1 MSSNGAWLA
10 GVNSIISTAPPTQPY
25 TPEPAASD
33 TPVDPNARPKR
44 ALAIFGGAVA
54 VTSALVV
61 GLAHMLGNHPA
72 AAPVSVDEPTIAAA
86 PMTSSVAPLGAPG
99 HPEPIPYSASDH
111 CPVGSTQAQALADTT
126 TDSWWICV
134 RGQVGAELDG
144 QIIHIDL
151 GKPQIVTSVQI
162 VPGALAKT
170 RGGKDE
176 WDKHRVVKLLQYNF
190 CDGAACIPVNQDTT
204 DGHGG
209 PVPRGPVTKILE
221 HPMLAS
227 TVDVIIQ
234 HTEAPAATTPSTTA
248 SADPLPT
255 LAPST
260 TADAGSNPVDYT
272 VAVGSLKF
280 FGYPPTGP

>member
-1 MSSNGAWLA
+1 MSGNGAWLA
-10 GVNSIISTAPPTQPY
+10 NVNKTISTAPPTERY
-25 TPEPAASD
+25 TPEPEAPDA
-33 TPVDPNARPKR
+33 PVDPNTRPKR

-54 VTSALVV
+54 GIAVLVV
-61 GLAHMLGNHPA
+61 VLANVLGNHPA
-72 AAPVSVDEPTIAAA
+72 AAPVSVDEPTMAAA
-86 PMTSSVAPLGAPG
+86 PTMPSTAAVAAPG
-99 HPEPIPYSASDH
+99 RPQPIPYSASDH

-134 RGQVGAELDG
+134 RGEVGAELDG
-144 QIIHIDL
+144 QIIHIDF
-151 GKPQIVTSVQI
+151 GKPQVVTSVQI

-170 RGGKDE
+170 RGGKEE
-176 WDKHRVVKLLQYNF
+176 WDKHRAVAVLQYNF
-190 CDGAACIPVNQDTT
+190 CDGAACVPVKQDTT

-234 HTEAPAATTPSTTA
+234 HTEAPTTVAPSTTA

-260 TADAGSNPVDYT
+260 TADVGTNPVDYT
-272 VAVGSLKF
+272 VAIASLKF
-280 FGYPPTGP
+280 FGYPPTGQ